1 MARRDPV
8 LAEVYEGG
16 DMALDKGVLHSRP
29 EDQPVDD
36 FDMMTLTARP
46 KPSAKP
52 VTQDQEEKTIIENTV
67 RSRVSG
73 QVHRLCT
80 SSMLTGTVCQCISN
94 AFSAFSS
101 RRTWK
106 RWDCLYTS

>member
-16 DMALDKGVLHSRP
+16 DMALDKSVLHSRP

-36 FDMMTLTARP
+36 FDMMTLTARL

-73 QVHRLCT
+73 TARVHRVVHMQHVDWHSL
-80 SSMLTGTVCQCISN
+80 SMHQQCIFVPEDLE
-94 AFSAFSS
+94 ALGLH
-101 RRTWK
+101 T
-106 RWDCLYTS
+106 T